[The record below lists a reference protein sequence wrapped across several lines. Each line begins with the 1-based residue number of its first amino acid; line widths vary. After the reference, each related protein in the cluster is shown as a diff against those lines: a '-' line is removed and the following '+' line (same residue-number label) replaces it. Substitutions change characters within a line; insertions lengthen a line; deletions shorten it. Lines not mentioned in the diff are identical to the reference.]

1 MTESE
6 AEASHE
12 GPEPFSQERESASA
26 VDIDDVSGDSTEPD
40 PGWRSDRTGII
51 WAVVLIGLV
60 ALGSFSWFDQVKYDP
75 PIYGD
80 DEATRAALEDL
91 RVVPVGEEL
100 SMAATAPSRWIMG
113 DGFGIPEDDGTWI
126 AAIRSNLL
134 FEIDAASASSIELF
148 FFPLLAAELPTR
160 PVSIST
166 SAGVT
171 DAVLT
176 GGGQWVS
183 APLSS
188 DPFHEVVIKC
198 ETIDSPLDL
207 GLGPDQR
214 KLCAKLIAVRLNP

>member
-1 MTESE
+1 MSDESQQLDADAQVSVSDGVPAGEDGSSE
-6 AEASHE
+6 AA
-12 GPEPFSQERESASA
+12 G
-26 VDIDDVSGDSTEPD
+26 TELS
-40 PGWRSDRTGII
+40 WRSDRAGIV

-60 ALGSFSWFDQVKYDP
+60 ALGSFSWFDQVKYEP

-134 FEIDAASASSIELF
+134 LEVEAGTASSIDLF

-160 PVSIST
+160 PVSVTT

-183 APLSS
+183 APLSG
-188 DPFHEVVIKC
+188 DQFHEVIIKC